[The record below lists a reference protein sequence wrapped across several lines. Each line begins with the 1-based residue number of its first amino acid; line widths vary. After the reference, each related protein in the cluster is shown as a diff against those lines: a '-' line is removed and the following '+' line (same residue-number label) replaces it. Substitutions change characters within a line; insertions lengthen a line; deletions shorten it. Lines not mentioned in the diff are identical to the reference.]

1 MARPTKPTHLK
12 LVEGNKGKRA
22 LNNHEPDPAY
32 LNDLTAPTWLPDH
45 VQAVWNEIAPK
56 LRAAKVLT
64 ELDIPALEAGCVAIS
79 NYRRLTIEID
89 DKFTVYN
96 SKGGESLSQK
106 LIAQSMYFKQAMT
119 VFQQFGMSPAA
130 RTRIAIQPQGDLFG
144 NEKPDPAKAYF

>member
-1 MARPTKPTHLK
+1 MRPRKPTHLK
-12 LVEGNKGKRA
+12 LVEGNKGKRS
-22 LNNHEPDPAY
+22 LDNHEPDPAY
-32 LNDLTAPTWLPDH
+32 LNDLTPPDWLPEN
-45 VQAVWNEIAPK
+45 VKQIWNEIAPK

-79 NYRRLTIEID
+79 NYRKLTLEIGSE
-89 DKFTVYN
+89 FTVYS

-106 LIAQSMYFKQAMT
+106 LIAQSMYFKQAMA